1 VDFDRLSVCFL
12 TTRTDSPDR
21 SASETDAIQDAHMAH
36 LADLHEDGHL
46 LAAGPVADRHYRGLL
61 LFRADVEESEQ
72 MMLADPAVRAGWFDV
87 KVVSWMVPGGALHF
101 ASTTFPRSMAE
112 VD

>member
-1 VDFDRLSVCFL
+1 MDFDRLSVCFL

-46 LAAGPVADRHYRGLL
+46 LAAGPV
-61 LFRADVEESEQ
+61 FRAGVEESEQ

-112 VD
+112 ID